1 MQSMVGNQSK
11 YSFKG
16 TQVHSDGL
24 VLKLDIDMLDMIV
37 QSNPC
42 RVHHEL

>member
-24 VLKLDIDMLDMIV
+24 VLKLDMIV

-42 RVHHEL
+42 RVHHEI